1 MYALIRAV
9 EYVVAGELAGDIVE
23 CGVWRGGSMMAVA
36 RTLLALGRDDRIL
49 WMYDTFACGV
59 PKLGH
64 TL

>member
-1 MYALIRAV
+1 M
-9 EYVVAGELAGDIVE
+9 VAGELAGDIVE